1 VNLDSNLLVV
11 LVAQVEGPERG
22 AELSVVLDVVEP
34 VHCNSASEDQAT
46 GEDGI
51 RLHCRRTIAPMRTGR
66 ASQERLG
73 CSWGL
78 HCDVGFR

>member
-1 VNLDSNLLVV
+1 MNLDSNLLVV

-51 RLHCRRTIAPMRTGR
+51 RLHCRRTIAPMRTRPGKPG
-66 ASQERLG
+66 APRLQLG
-73 CSWGL
+73 TTLRC
-78 HCDVGFR
+78 RI